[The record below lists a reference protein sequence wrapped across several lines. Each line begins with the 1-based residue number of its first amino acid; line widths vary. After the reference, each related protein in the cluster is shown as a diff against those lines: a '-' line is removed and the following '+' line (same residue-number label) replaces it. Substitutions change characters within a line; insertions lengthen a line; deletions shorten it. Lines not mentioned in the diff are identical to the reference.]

1 MTEPSE
7 KGWTPMQWFKKS
19 LIRRIGTIVIGFI
32 FVAFAVYGI
41 ISLQILS
48 DFFEANSKEAL
59 SQDAQQIATEIDK
72 FIEKNVVIVEQMKTN
87 QDYQAITE
95 ALNTREE
102 KRQHPLFN
110 VITQELQAIKASDPN
125 ISLAYLGITKSNDLI
140 SSTPEFDPKPD
151 YDLNKRLWYIETL
164 KSRGV
169 TVTSPYID
177 LVTEKMVVS
186 ITTPILKNNNVIGAM
201 GIDLQVT
208 DISKLMSTYKV
219 GENGYTLLI
228 NKDGSIFY
236 HPDDLKVFAAGGANP
251 FAYLDPYINEITSG
265 NSGVIEYQLA
275 NNAKYI
281 AYVPTQSSNWIV
293 ATVIPRSEVLAPLNQ
308 FIFGLIFIS
317 LVLLLMIALFIKR
330 MTRLISEPI
339 VTISDAVETFS
350 QGDQEIN
357 LPDALYSRAD
367 ELGILSRGLKMMS
380 HRIIHYI
387 EEVQTNNEAL
397 NQEIDKRQVVQAQ
410 LEMIL
415 ELLSG
420 TDEGIFILNDGFFCI
435 YQNGAFSRIIGIPET
450 EIPVLNLAEK
460 GILINQPLID
470 SLEMNPIW
478 SGEIEYAQ
486 NFAETLFLFLRI
498 SKVNNSGNDYYIG
511 NVTNLTAYKQI
522 EKDIHYLKYF
532 DHLTKLNNKAFLD
545 ESGMELISGDSGN
558 AGNHALILI
567 NIDNFRII
575 NEAKGFDFGNKVL
588 IALANRLK
596 TLISEQDVLAR
607 LGNDE
612 FGILKV
618 HVSSNENLY
627 TYMLKLTKELE
638 KQITIH
644 DEELIIDVSMGISLY
659 PSDANHYPKLLK
671 TAASAL
677 NNVKANKSRRFEFY
691 DKDIN
696 SLSIQK
702 YEMQNKLRN
711 ALNNQEFILHYQ
723 PQVDM
728 TTNQIIGLEAL
739 IRWNSPNGMVPPGSF
754 ITIAEESSL
763 IIPIGEWVLEN
774 ACEFGK
780 KLAALGYQI
789 PIAVNLSM
797 LQFKS
802 PYIGD
807 LIQTVLTRTELPPEL
822 LELEITEGILM
833 DNEDECE
840 SILSQF
846 HGMGIQVSIDDFG
859 TGYSSLSYLKKFA
872 VDKIK
877 IDRSFI
883 KGIPHLDN
891 GTIAKVII
899 ELAGNFNL
907 QVIAEGVETPEQI
920 DFLLKNNCH
929 IAQGFYYAKPLG
941 ENELLAYMEK
951 LKRDNG

>member
-1 MTEPSE
+1 MH
-7 KGWTPMQWFKKS
+7 WFKKS
-19 LIRRIGTIVIGFI
+19 LIRRVGTIVIGFI

-41 ISLQILS
+41 ISIQMLS
-48 DFFEANSKEAL
+48 GFFETNSKEQI
-59 SQDAQQIATEIDK
+59 SKDAQQIATEIDK
-72 FIEKNVVIVEQMKTN
+72 FIEKNIIIVEQMKTN

-125 ISLAYLGITKSNDLI
+125 ISLAYIGVTKSNDVI

-151 YDLNKRLWYIETL
+151 YDLNKRLWYMETL
-164 KSRGV
+164 QSRGI

-177 LVTEKMVVS
+177 IVTEKMVVS

-208 DISKLMSTYKV
+208 DISKLMSTYQV

-236 HPDDLKVFAAGGANP
+236 HPDDPEVFAAGGANP
-251 FAYLDPYINEITSG
+251 FSYLDLYMSQITSG
-265 NSGVIEYQLA
+265 NSGVIEYQLG

-293 ATVIPRSEVLAPLNQ
+293 VTVIPRSEVLAPLNQ
-308 FIFGLIFIS
+308 FIFSLIFVS
-317 LVLLLMIALFIKR
+317 LVLLFMIALFIRR

-339 VTISDAVETFS
+339 ITISDAVKTFS

-357 LPDALYSRAD
+357 LPSTLYDRED

-380 HRIIHYI
+380 HRIIQYI
-387 EEVQTNNEAL
+387 EEIQTNNQAL
-397 NQEIDKRQVVQAQ
+397 NQEIDKRQAVQSQ

-420 TDEGIFILNDGFFCI
+420 TDEGIFILNETFFCI
-435 YQNGAFSRIIGIPET
+435 YQNTAFSRIIGIPEA
-450 EIPVLNLAEK
+450 EIPMLNLSENN
-460 GILINQPLID
+460 ILINQPLID
-470 SLEMNPIW
+470 SLEMNPVW

-486 NFAETLFLFLRI
+486 NSTETLFLFLRI
-498 SKVNNSGNDYYIG
+498 SKVKNGGADYYIG
-511 NVTNLTAYKQI
+511 NITNLTAHKQI
-522 EKDIHYLKYF
+522 EKDIYYLKYF
-532 DHLTKLNNKAFLD
+532 DHLTKLNNKVFLD
-545 ESGMELISGDSGN
+545 ESGMELISGDSTTV
-558 AGNHALILI
+558 GNHALILI
-567 NIDNFRII
+567 NIDDFRII

-596 TLISEQDVLAR
+596 TLVNDQDVLAR

-612 FGILKV
+612 FGILKT
-618 HVSSNENLY
+618 HVSSNEDLY
-627 TYMLKLTKELE
+627 EYIMDLSKELE
-638 KQITIH
+638 KQISIH
-644 DEELIIDVSMGISLY
+644 DEELIVDVSIGISLY
-659 PSDANHYPKLLK
+659 PNDANHYGKLLK

-677 NNVKANKSRRFEFY
+677 NNVKANKGRRFEFY

-711 ALNNQEFILHYQ
+711 ALSNQEFVLYYQ

-728 TTNQIIGLEAL
+728 STNQILGLEAL
-739 IRWNSPNGMVPPGSF
+739 IRWNSSNGMVPPGIF
-754 ITIAEESSL
+754 IPIAEESNL
-763 IIPIGEWVLEN
+763 IIPLGEWVLET

-780 KLAALGYQI
+780 KLQSLGYQI

-797 LQFKS
+797 LQFKA
-802 PYIGD
+802 PYIGE
-807 LIQTVLTRTELPPEL
+807 LIQSILTRTQLPPEL

-840 SILSQF
+840 AILSEF
-846 HGMGIQVSIDDFG
+846 HRMGIQVSIDDFG

-883 KGIPHLDN
+883 KGIPHYDN

-899 ELAGNFNL
+899 ELASNFNL

-929 IAQGFYYAKPLG
+929 IAQGFYYAKPLDEDG
-941 ENELLAYMEK
+941 LLTFMEK
-951 LKRDNG
+951 TKRDMA

>member
-1 MTEPSE
+1 
-7 KGWTPMQWFKKS
+7 MQWFKKS

-41 ISLQILS
+41 ISIQMLS
-48 DFFEANSKEAL
+48 DFFEANSKKAL
-59 SQDAQQIATEIDK
+59 SQDAKQIATEIDK
-72 FIEKNVVIVEQMKTN
+72 FIEKNIVIVEQMKTN

-95 ALNTREE
+95 GLNTREE

-110 VITQELQAIKASDPN
+110 VITQELQTIKASDPN

-140 SSTPEFDPKPD
+140 SSTPDFDPKPD

-177 LVTEKMVVS
+177 IVTEKMVVS

-201 GIDLQVT
+201 GIDLLVS
-208 DISKLMSTYKV
+208 DISELMKTYQV
-219 GENGYTLLI
+219 GTNGYTLLI

-236 HPDDLKVFAAGGANP
+236 HPDTRQVAVGEQTDP
-251 FAYLDPYINEITSG
+251 YAYLEPYMTQITSG
-265 NSGVIEYQLA
+265 DSGVIEYSLG

-308 FIFGLIFIS
+308 FIFSLFFIS
-317 LVLLLMIALFIKR
+317 LALLFLIALFIKR

-339 VTISDAVETFS
+339 VTISASVESFS
-350 QGDQEIN
+350 REDQEIN
-357 LPDALYSRAD
+357 LPDDLYNRED
-367 ELGILSRGLKMMS
+367 EIGILSRGLKMMS
-380 HRIIHYI
+380 HRITQYI

-397 NQEIDKRQVVQAQ
+397 NEEIDKRRVVQSQ

-420 TDEGIFILNDGFFCI
+420 TDEGIFILNDDFFCI
-435 YQNGAFSRIIGIPET
+435 YHNAAFSRIIGIPEA
-450 EIPVLNLAEK
+450 EIPTLNLSENN
-460 GILINQPLID
+460 ILIDQPLID
-470 SLEMNPIW
+470 SLQMNPVW
-478 SGEIEYAQ
+478 SGEIEYVQ
-486 NFAETLFLFLRI
+486 NSEETLFLFLRI
-498 SKVNNSGNDYYIG
+498 SKVKNGGDDYYIG
-511 NVTNLTAYKQI
+511 NITNLTAHKQI
-522 EKDIHYLKYF
+522 EKDIYYLKYF
-532 DHLTKLNNKAFLD
+532 DHLTKLNNKVFLD
-545 ESGMELISGDSGN
+545 ESGVELINGDTNN
-558 AGNHALILI
+558 ANNHALILI

-596 TLISEQDVLAR
+596 NLISDQDVLAR

-612 FGILKV
+612 FGILKA
-618 HVSSNENLY
+618 HVSSNEDLY
-627 TYMLKLTKELE
+627 EYILDLSKELE
-638 KQITIH
+638 RQIDIN
-644 DEELIIDVSMGISLY
+644 DEELIIDVSIGISLY
-659 PSDANHYPKLLK
+659 PSDANHYAKLLK

-677 NNVKANKSRRFEFY
+677 NNVKANKGRRFEFY
-691 DKDIN
+691 DKEIN

-711 ALNNQEFILHYQ
+711 ALSNQEFILHYQ

-728 TTNQIIGLEAL
+728 ATNQIIGLEAL

-754 ITIAEESSL
+754 IPIAEASNL
-763 IIPIGEWVLEN
+763 IIPLGEWVLEN
-774 ACEFGK
+774 ACEFGN
-780 KLAALGYQI
+780 KLAARGYQT

-797 LQFKS
+797 LQFKA
-802 PYIGD
+802 PYIGE
-807 LIQTVLTRTELPPEL
+807 LIQSILTRTHLPPEL

-840 SILSQF
+840 SILSEF
-846 HGMGIQVSIDDFG
+846 HRMGIQVSIDDFG

-883 KGIPHLDN
+883 KGIPHYDN

-941 ENELLAYMEK
+941 EDELLAYMEQS
-951 LKRDNG
+951 KRDNG

>member
-1 MTEPSE
+1 
-7 KGWTPMQWFKKS
+7 MQWFKKS
-19 LIRRIGTIVIGFI
+19 LIRRIGTIVISFI

-41 ISLQILS
+41 ISIQLLS
-48 DFFEANSKEAL
+48 GFFEANSKTAL
-59 SQDAQQIATEIDK
+59 SRDARQIATEIDK
-72 FIEKNVVIVEQMKTN
+72 FIEKNIVIVEQMKTN
-87 QDYQAITE
+87 QDYQTITE
-95 ALNTREE
+95 ALSTREE

-110 VITQELQAIKASDPN
+110 VVTQELQAIKASEPN
-125 ISLAYLGITKSNDLI
+125 ISLAYIGVTKSNDVI

-164 KSRGV
+164 TSRGI

-186 ITTPILKNNNVIGAM
+186 ITTPVLKNNNVIGAM

-208 DISKLMSTYKV
+208 DISKLMETYQV

-236 HPDDLKVFAAGGANP
+236 HPDDPKIFAANGPNP
-251 FAYLDPYINEITSG
+251 FAYLDNYIETITSG
-265 NSGVIEYQLA
+265 DSGVIEYRSG

-281 AYVPTQSSNWIV
+281 AYEPTRSSNWIV
-293 ATVIPRSEVLAPLNQ
+293 ATVIPQSEVLAPLNQ
-308 FIFGLIFIS
+308 FIFTLLFIS
-317 LVLLLMIALFIKR
+317 LALLFLIALFIKR

-357 LPDALYSRAD
+357 LPESLYERED

-380 HRIIHYI
+380 HRITHYI

-397 NQEIDKRQVVQAQ
+397 NQEINKRKAVQSQ

-435 YQNGAFSRIIGIPET
+435 YQNAAFSRIIGIPET
-450 EIPVLNLAEK
+450 DISTVNLSENN
-460 GILINQPLID
+460 ILINQPLID
-470 SLEMNPIW
+470 SLEMNPVW

-486 NFAETLFLFLRI
+486 HSAETLFLFLRI
-498 SKVNNSGNDYYIG
+498 SKVKNGGVDYYIG
-511 NVTNLTAYKQI
+511 NITDLTTHKQI
-522 EKDIHYLKYF
+522 EKDIYYLKYF
-532 DHLTKLNNKAFLD
+532 DHLTKLNNKVFLD
-545 ESGMELISGDSGN
+545 ESGVQLISGDTSN
-558 AGNHALILI
+558 TGNHALILI
-567 NIDNFRII
+567 NIDDFRII

-588 IALANRLK
+588 IALANRLR
-596 TLISEQDVLAR
+596 TLVSDQDVLAR

-612 FGILKV
+612 FGILKAD
-618 HVSSNENLY
+618 VSSNEDLY
-627 TYMLKLTKELE
+627 EYILGLSKELE
-638 KQITIH
+638 KQIAIH
-644 DEELIIDVSMGISLY
+644 DEELIVDVSIGISLY
-659 PSDANHYPKLLK
+659 PSDANHYGKLLK

-677 NNVKANKSRRFEFY
+677 NNVKANKGRRFEFY

-711 ALNNQEFILHYQ
+711 ALNNQEFVLHYQ

-728 TTNQIIGLEAL
+728 ATNQIIGLEAL
-739 IRWNSPNGMVPPGSF
+739 IRWNSPNGMVPPASF
-754 ITIAEESSL
+754 ITIAEESNL
-763 IIPIGEWVLEN
+763 IIPLGEWVLKN

-780 KLAALGYQI
+780 KLSSLGYET

-797 LQFKS
+797 LQFKA
-802 PYIGD
+802 PYIGE
-807 LIQTVLTRTELPPEL
+807 LIQSILTRTQLPPEL

-840 SILSQF
+840 AILSEFRQ
-846 HGMGIQVSIDDFG
+846 MGIQVSIDDFG

-883 KGIPHLDN
+883 KGIPQYDN

-899 ELAGNFNL
+899 ELASNFDL
-907 QVIAEGVETPEQI
+907 QVIAEGVETTEQI
-920 DFLLKNNCH
+920 DFLLKNHCF
-929 IAQGFYYAKPLG
+929 IAQGFYYAQPLDEG
-941 ENELLAYMEK
+941 ELLTFLEES
-951 LKRDNG
+951 KRDHG

>member
-1 MTEPSE
+1 ML
-7 KGWTPMQWFKKS
+7 WFKKS

-32 FVAFAVYGI
+32 IVSFAIYGI
-41 ISLQILS
+41 ISIQMLS
-48 DFFEANSKEAL
+48 GFFEANSKQEI

-72 FIEKNVVIVEQMKTN
+72 FIEKNIVIVEQMKTN

-95 ALNTREE
+95 ALNTRAE

-177 LVTEKMVVS
+177 IVTEKMVVS
-186 ITTPILKNNNVIGAM
+186 ITTPILKNNSVIGVM

-208 DISKLMSTYKV
+208 DISKLMDTYKV

-228 NKDGSIFY
+228 NKDGTVFY
-236 HPDDLKVFAAGGANP
+236 HPDDLKIFSADGANP
-251 FAYLDPYINEITSG
+251 FAYLDGYMDQITAG
-265 NSGVIEYQLA
+265 DSGVIEYRLG

-281 AYVPTQSSNWIV
+281 AYVPTHSSNWVV

-317 LVLLLMIALFIKR
+317 LALLLMIALFIKR

-339 VTISDAVETFS
+339 VAISDAVETFS
-350 QGDQEIN
+350 QGDQAIN
-357 LPDALYSRAD
+357 LPDDLYCRED
-367 ELGILSRGLKMMS
+367 EIGILSRGLKMMS
-380 HRIIHYI
+380 HRITQYI

-397 NQEIDKRQVVQAQ
+397 NEEIDKRQVVQAQ

-435 YQNGAFSRIIGIPET
+435 YHNVAFSRIIGISEA
-450 EIPVLNLAEK
+450 EIPTLNLSDHN
-460 GILINQPLID
+460 ILIDQPLVD
-470 SLEMNPIW
+470 SLQMDPVW
-478 SGEIEYAQ
+478 SGEIEYSQ
-486 NFAETLFLFLRI
+486 NAEQTLFLFMRI
-498 SKVNNSGNDYYIG
+498 SKVKNGDVDYYIG
-511 NVTNLTAYKQI
+511 NITNLTVHKQI

-532 DHLTKLNNKAFLD
+532 DHLTKLNNKVFLD
-545 ESGMELISGDSGN
+545 EAGMELINGDTDN

-596 TLISEQDVLAR
+596 NLISDQDVLAR

-612 FGILKV
+612 FGILKA
-618 HVSSNENLY
+618 HVSSNEDLYEYIMGLSKNL
-627 TYMLKLTKELE
+627 ER
-638 KQITIH
+638 QITIS
-644 DEELIIDVSMGISLY
+644 DEELIIDVSIGISLY
-659 PSDANHYPKLLK
+659 PSDANHYAKLLK

-677 NNVKANKSRRFEFY
+677 NNVKANKGCRFEFY
-691 DKDIN
+691 DKEIN

-702 YEMQNKLRN
+702 YELQNKLRN
-711 ALNNQEFILHYQ
+711 ALSNHEFILHYQ

-728 TTNQIIGLEAL
+728 ATNQIIGLEAL
-739 IRWNSPNGMVPPGSF
+739 IRWNSPTGMIPPGSF
-754 ITIAEESSL
+754 IAIAEASNL

-780 KLAALGYQI
+780 KLAALGYQT

-797 LQFKS
+797 LQFKA
-802 PYIGD
+802 PYIGE
-807 LIQTVLTRTELPPEL
+807 LIQSILTRTQLPPEL

-840 SILSQF
+840 AILSEF

-929 IAQGFYYAKPLG
+929 IAQGYYYAKPLG
-941 ENELLAYMEK
+941 EDELLAFMEQS
-951 LKRDNG
+951 KRDNG

>member
-1 MTEPSE
+1 MH
-7 KGWTPMQWFKKS
+7 WFKKS
-19 LIRRIGTIVIGFI
+19 LIRRVGTIVIGFI

-41 ISLQILS
+41 ISIQMLS
-48 DFFEANSKEAL
+48 GFFETNSKEQI
-59 SQDAQQIATEIDK
+59 SKDAQQIATEIDK
-72 FIEKNVVIVEQMKTN
+72 FIEKNIIIVEQMKTN

-125 ISLAYLGITKSNDLI
+125 ISLAYIGVTKSNDLI

-151 YDLNKRLWYIETL
+151 YDLNKRLWYMETL
-164 KSRGV
+164 QSRGV

-177 LVTEKMVVS
+177 IVTEKMVVS

-219 GENGYTLLI
+219 GKNGYTLLI

-236 HPDDLKVFAAGGANP
+236 HPDDPEVFAAGGVNP
-251 FAYLDPYINEITSG
+251 FAYLDLYMSQITSG
-265 NSGVIEYQLA
+265 DSGVIEYQMG

-293 ATVIPRSEVLAPLNQ
+293 VTVIPRSEVLAPLNQ
-308 FIFGLIFIS
+308 FIFSLFFIS
-317 LVLLLMIALFIKR
+317 LVLLFMIALFIRR

-339 VTISDAVETFS
+339 ITISGAVETFS

-357 LPDALYSRAD
+357 LPSTLYDRED

-380 HRIIHYI
+380 HRIIQYI
-387 EEVQTNNEAL
+387 EEVQTNNQAL
-397 NQEIDKRQVVQAQ
+397 NQEIDKRQAVQSQ

-420 TDEGIFILNDGFFCI
+420 TDEGIFILNAEFFCI
-435 YQNGAFSRIIGIPET
+435 YQNTAFSRMIGIPET
-450 EIPVLNLAEK
+450 EIPALNLSEK

-470 SLEMNPIW
+470 SLEMNPVW

-486 NFAETLFLFLRI
+486 NSSETLFLFLRI
-498 SKVNNSGNDYYIG
+498 SKVKNDDTDYYIG
-511 NVTNLTAYKQI
+511 NITNLTAHKQI
-522 EKDIHYLKYF
+522 EKDIYYLKYF
-532 DHLTKLNNKAFLD
+532 DYLTKLNNKVFLD
-545 ESGMELISGDSGN
+545 ESGMELISGDGSA

-567 NIDNFRII
+567 NIDDFRII

-588 IALANRLK
+588 IALASRLK
-596 TLISEQDVLAR
+596 TLVSDQDVLAR

-612 FGILKV
+612 FGILKAY
-618 HVSSNENLY
+618 VSSNEDLY
-627 TYMLKLTKELE
+627 EYIMDLSKELE
-638 KQITIH
+638 KQISIH
-644 DEELIIDVSMGISLY
+644 DEELIVDVSIGISLY
-659 PSDANHYPKLLK
+659 PNDANHYGKLLK

-677 NNVKANKSRRFEFY
+677 NNVKANKGRRFEFY

-711 ALNNQEFILHYQ
+711 ALSNQEFVLYYQ

-728 TTNQIIGLEAL
+728 ATNQILGLEAL
-739 IRWNSPNGMVPPGSF
+739 IRWNSSNGMVPPGSF
-754 ITIAEESSL
+754 IPIAEESNL
-763 IIPIGEWVLEN
+763 ITPLGEWVLEI

-780 KLAALGYQI
+780 KLQSLGYQI

-797 LQFKS
+797 LQFKA
-802 PYIGD
+802 PYIGE
-807 LIQTVLTRTELPPEL
+807 LIQSILTRTQLPPEL

-840 SILSQF
+840 AILSEF
-846 HGMGIQVSIDDFG
+846 HRMGIQVSIDDFG

-883 KGIPHLDN
+883 KGIPHYDN

-899 ELAGNFNL
+899 ELASNFNL

-929 IAQGFYYAKPLG
+929 IAQGFYYAKPLD
-941 ENELLAYMEK
+941 EDRLLTFMEK
-951 LKRDNG
+951 TKRDMA